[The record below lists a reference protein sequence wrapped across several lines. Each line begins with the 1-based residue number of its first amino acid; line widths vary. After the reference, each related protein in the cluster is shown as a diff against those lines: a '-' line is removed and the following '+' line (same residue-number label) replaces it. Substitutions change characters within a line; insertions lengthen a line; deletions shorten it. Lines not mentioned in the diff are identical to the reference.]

1 MYIYKETRTHTH
13 IFIWYTSIHALYNV
27 IKTIIQCRP
36 YTDHIWHTDHIFTF
50 RLPRR
55 LPWRAK
61 ESDATSRRTW
71 TTAPPV
77 WILRMPVAWL
87 GRVGTLGSLGKTME
101 KPWKSRGKA
110 RSDTWSTTWWF
121 SMIFP
126 YRSVCKRVFF
136 GEYWMILG
144 WCHEFVKNGWVKF
157 HVDRIGLERGGKRRW
172 IQWETIEHGGC
183 SASPFQD

>member
-1 MYIYKETRTHTH
+1 MYIYIKKHAHTH

-87 GRVGTLGSLGKTME
+87 GRVGTGWDGLGRVGTGWDAGIPRENHGKTME
-101 KPWKSRGKA
+101 KPWKSHGKA
-110 RSDTWSTTWWF
+110 TEKPVRTHDLRLDGFPWFFHIEVFAGGYFLGNIGWYWGDVVNLWKMAGWSF
-121 SMIFP
+121 M
-126 YRSVCKRVFF
+126 
-136 GEYWMILG
+136 L
-144 WCHEFVKNGWVKF
+144 
-157 HVDRIGLERGGKRRW
+157 
-172 IQWETIEHGGC
+172 IE
-183 SASPFQD
+183 